1 VAIRTISLCTGAG
14 GLDLGLHVAVRDVEP
29 LVYVE
34 REAEA
39 VEILVGRFEEG
50 SLPAADVWSDLSTFD
65 ARRYRGR
72 VDLILGGLPCQ
83 PFSVA
88 GKRQGD
94 ADERYIWPEF
104 FRVVAECRPA
114 MVWLENVPP
123 FVSGGHFRPI
133 GEELCRMG
141 YEIEDP
147 LFLAAEDVGAPHKRE
162 RVFILAVVH
171 AEHAKRRT
179 ACVSGGRRGEGS
191 DCGGRETASG
201 TREPDTALDNSPSAR
216 LSGREPGQGAAP
228 RHKARL
234 RESSGRCDG
243 LFPPGPGLGGSGTLD
258 NIRKLYAK
266 SPEAAWR
273 SYQAELANTLRW
285 RDLLDAAPWLAPSI
299 SAEEAE
305 SSICHGP
312 DGLAAVLA
320 RRRTDALRAAGNGCV
335 ALQGAV
341 AFVEL
346 VRRITG

>member
-1 VAIRTISLCTGAG
+1 MAIRTISLCTGAG

-162 RVFILAVVH
+162 RVFILAVDD
-171 AEHAKRRT
+171 AT
-179 ACVSGGRRGEGS
+179 
-191 DCGGRETASG
+191 
-201 TREPDTALDNSPSAR
+201 SPR
-216 LSGREPGQGAAP
+216 LSRRESGQGAAP
-228 RHKARL
+228 RDEARL